1 MPVGVV
7 LLGVMVKTDVP
18 LPVTVDGL
26 KLAVVL
32 LGNPLRLNDTVPA
45 YPPLGVIV
53 AVYLALLLPLAR
65 TRMEVGVAVIEKSEV
80 ANSPKTLSNVCVPT
94 YTFPLATVGT
104 VNFTAGPGLSRA
116 PFWPVL

>member
-1 MPVGVV
+1 MGVL

-18 LPVTVDGL
+18 LPVTVSGF
-26 KLAVVL
+26 KEEVVL
-32 LGNPLRLNDTVPA
+32 LGTPLTLSVTVPE
-45 YPPLGVIV
+45 YPPRGVIV
-53 AVYLALLLPLAR
+53 AVYFATPLPLAR
-65 TRMEVGVAVIEKSEV
+65 TRMEVGVAVIEKSDA

-104 VNFTAGPGLSRA
+104 VNFTAGPGLSRV

>member
-1 MPVGVV
+1 
-7 LLGVMVKTDVP
+7 MVKTDVP
-18 LPVTVDGL
+18 LPVIVKAL
-26 KLAVVL
+26 KEEVVL
-32 LGNPLRLNDTVPA
+32 PGNPLKLNVTVPA

-94 YTFPLATVGT
+94 YTFPLAIVGT
-104 VNFTAGPGLSRA
+104 VNFTAVAGVWRA
-116 PFWPVL
+116 PLFPLL

>member
-1 MPVGVV
+1 
-7 LLGVMVKTDVP
+7 MVKTDVP
-18 LPVTVDGL
+18 LPVIVKGL
-26 KLAVVL
+26 KEEVVL
-32 LGNPLRLNDTVPA
+32 PGNPLTLNVTVPA
-45 YPPLGVIV
+45 YPPRGGIV

-65 TRMEVGVAVIEKSEV
+65 ARMEVGVAVIEKSEV

-116 PFWPVL
+116 PFCPVL